1 MNFMKN
7 TIALIF
13 LILLAYGVKA
23 QIITTIVGGGTSGLG
38 DGGPSVDCELFAPY
52 GIAVDNV
59 GNIYIADR
67 GHNIIRKVDAAG
79 IITTIAGTGGTG
91 YTGNGGPATAA
102 TMRTPNAV
110 AADNTGNVYFSDRF
124 NNCIRKIDVA
134 GIITTIAGDGMQG
147 CTGDGGPATAA
158 EFFGVSFMKFDGHGN
173 LYISDVYNNRIR
185 KINSAGIISTVA
197 GIGTGSLTE
206 VDSGDGGLATDA
218 SLGGPSGLALD
229 NAGNLYF
236 TEYYTHNIRKINSM
250 GIITTIAG
258 NDTAG
263 YRGDGGAATT
273 AEFYNPTDIA
283 IDPVGN
289 LDITDAHNGRLRQ
302 INIDGQIN
310 TIAGT
315 GINGFS
321 GDGGDATLAEFDGP
335 VSVAVDPSGS
345 IYISDLGNSRIRY
358 IRNTVAVK
366 TVDQLQDNLS
376 VYPNPSDGEFRIM
389 VSSKTPSPLSIAI
402 IDELGRTI
410 RQIPAITNET
420 ITVKEN
426 IPPGTYF
433 VCVKDETNAV
443 KMTRLLIR

>member
-1 MNFMKN
+1 
-7 TIALIF
+7 
-13 LILLAYGVKA
+13 
-23 QIITTIVGGGTSGLG
+23 
-38 DGGPSVDCELFAPY
+38 
-52 GIAVDNV
+52 
-59 GNIYIADR
+59 
-67 GHNIIRKVDAAG
+67 
-79 IITTIAGTGGTG
+79 
-91 YTGNGGPATAA
+91 
-102 TMRTPNAV
+102 MRTPNDVAV
-110 AADNTGNVYFSDRF
+110 DNTGNVYFSDRF
-124 NNCIRKIDVA
+124 NNCIRKIDVT
-134 GIITTIAGDGMQG
+134 GTITTIAGNGSQG
-147 CTGDGGPATAA
+147 YIGDGGPATAA
-158 EFFGVSFMKFDGHGN
+158 EFFGVSCMTFDVHGD
-173 LYISDVYNNRIR
+173 LYISDIFNNRIR
-185 KINSAGIISTVA
+185 KINTVGIISTIA
-197 GIGTGSLTE
+197 GIGMGAFIE
-206 VDSGDGGLATDA
+206 VDSGDGGPATNA
-218 SLGGPSGLALD
+218 SLGGPSGLAFD
-229 NAGNLYF
+229 KAGNLFF